1 MLRGIN
7 GDWISYND
15 DGIVRSYSQD
25 FSWYGPDGI
34 PLSNSPHNGAKL
46 TSYKGDP
53 FVVGGTWHR
62 KTEIFSWTDSNGDKN
77 VEAMTGW
84 EYVDDFPEEYGGF
97 PEFSIYRYA
106 AVSTGDAVYITTS
119 GIDDGFKPEWSG
131 DIWKAGSIKPANN
144 KNFKNRGTSR
154 GKHSELARIYQFG

>member
-15 DGIVRSYSQD
+15 GGIVRSYSQD

-84 EYVDDFPEEYGGF
+84 EYVDDFPEAYRT
-97 PEFSIYRYA
+97 SIYRYA
-106 AVSTGDAVYITTS
+106 AVSTGDAVYITS
-119 GIDDGFKPEWSG
+119 FGIDSSLIPGWTSDSFQ
-131 DIWKAGSIKPANN
+131 AGSTKPANN
-144 KNFKNRGTSR
+144 KNFVNRGTR
-154 GKHSELARIYQFG
+154 Q

>member
-25 FSWYGPDGI
+25 FTWCANCTPH
-34 PLSNSPHNGAKL
+34 SNSPHQGAKL

-62 KTEIFSWTDSNGDKN
+62 KTEKLSWTDSNGDKHPD
-77 VEAMTGW
+77 AMTGW
-84 EYVDDFPEEYGGF
+84 EYVDDFPEAYRT
-97 PEFSIYRYA
+97 SIYRYA
-106 AVSTGDAVYITTS
+106 AVSTGDAVYITSFGFDSSLIPGWTS
-119 GIDDGFKPEWSG
+119 DSFQE
-131 DIWKAGSIKPANN
+131 GSTKLANN
-144 KNFKNRGTSR
+144 KNFENRGTR
-154 GKHSELARIYQFG
+154 QRVWWNPI

>member
-62 KTEIFSWTDSNGDKN
+62 KTEKLSWTDSNGDKN
-77 VEAMTGW
+77 PDTMTGW
-84 EYVDDFPEEYGGF
+84 EYVDDFPEAYRT
-97 PEFSIYRYA
+97 SIYRYA
-106 AVSTGDAVYITTS
+106 AVSTGDAVYITSFGFDSSLIPGWTS
-119 GIDDGFKPEWSG
+119 DSFQE
-131 DIWKAGSIKPANN
+131 GSTKLANN
-144 KNFKNRGTSR
+144 KNFENRGTR
-154 GKHSELARIYQFG
+154 QRVWWNLI